1 MGKRYNPT
9 GDAASGKRHAKKVC
23 ACVGACVTCLHELAN
38 PPPANLAQTHTTQA
52 TNLTTQLGQ
61 DHPEFLDSVLGDL
74 DELCTARSEG
84 GITGWATSALAL
96 VQRRLYNN
104 VNTAAGR
111 RSRTGRAESA

>member
-1 MGKRYNPT
+1 MPRRFVP
-9 GDAASGKRHAKKVC
+9 ASC
-23 ACVGACVTCLHELAN
+23 ACVTCLHELAN
-38 PPPANLAQTHTTQA
+38 PPPANLAQTHTAQA

-96 VQRRLYNN
+96 VQRRLYNK
-104 VNTAAGR
+104 VSDA
-111 RSRTGRAESA
+111 